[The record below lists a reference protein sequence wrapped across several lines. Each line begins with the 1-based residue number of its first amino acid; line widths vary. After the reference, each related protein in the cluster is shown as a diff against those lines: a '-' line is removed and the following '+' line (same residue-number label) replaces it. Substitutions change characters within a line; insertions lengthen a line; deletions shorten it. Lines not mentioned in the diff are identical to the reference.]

1 MVSYKKHKFNTKDIY
16 LGVLGVVE
24 RVSTNEFCCNGNKV
38 TRNKV
43 FVIKSKNYDENGEC
57 IDIRTGTKYE
67 DFHNQLILEYTL
79 GKVLY
84 HHLYPVSNL
93 ITEETITRTKL
104 LATEDRINGL
114 VKEEVQEEIPDKTGI
129 RFLDNLMSYIPKL
142 DEIKLVEEKERIK
155 VEIMDIAAYYVSEL
169 MKIKM
174 MAKDHSLT
182 SSDPEDD
189 LNKEMF
195 IKLNNLDAEI
205 MKAKSNDTLIE
216 GIDILKRNLE
226 KL

>member
-1 MVSYKKHKFNTKDIY
+1 MSNYKKHKYYTKDVF
-16 LGVLGVVE
+16 LAVLGVVKRASGGRFLCDGE
-24 RVSTNEFCCNGNKV
+24 QII
-38 TRNKV
+38 RNKV

-104 LATEDRINGL
+104 LAIEDRINGL
-114 VKEEVQEEIPDKTGI
+114 VKEELVQEEIPDKTGI

-155 VEIMDIAAYYVSEL
+155 VEIMEIATYYVSEL

-174 MAKDHSLT
+174 MAKDHS
-182 SSDPEDD
+182 
-189 LNKEMF
+189 
-195 IKLNNLDAEI
+195 
-205 MKAKSNDTLIE
+205 
-216 GIDILKRNLE
+216 
-226 KL
+226 